1 MRGQQAL
8 LLNGDTRHHLST
20 KIDRPTGHH
29 FTNEL
34 DRRNQ
39 AQERADGF
47 RRRSKL
53 VTATLHAE
61 LTRVAYVHLRTN
73 DHDFSVFAPQDDRFG
88 NGARAGTDAISG
100 QARYQ

>member
-1 MRGQQAL
+1 MRLGLVLKDASPACPTMRGQHAL
-8 LLNGDTRHHLST
+8 LLNGDTRHTLE
-20 KIDRPTGHH
+20 KIRKHAGHH

-61 LTRVAYVHLRTN
+61 LTHHAFVLLRTN
-73 DHDFSVFAPQDDRFG
+73 DHDFFVFAP
-88 NGARAGTDAISG
+88 SG
-100 QARYQ
+100 

>member
-1 MRGQQAL
+1 MRGQLVL
-8 LLNGDTRHHLST
+8 LLNGDTRHTLE
-20 KIDRPTGHH
+20 KIQKHAGHH

-39 AQERADGF
+39 AQKRADGS

-61 LTRVAYVHLRTN
+61 LTRVAYVLPRTN
-73 DHDFSVFAPQDDRFG
+73 DHDFSVFAP
-88 NGARAGTDAISG
+88 SE
-100 QARYQ
+100 